1 MSKKA
6 LGKGLGALIPNVDY
20 NTRGEI
26 LEIPIERV
34 FPNPSQ
40 PRKYFDEEK
49 LEGLA
54 ASIKEKGVIQP
65 IFVRKN
71 EDDYII
77 VAGERRW
84 RAAQKAGLERIPV
97 IIKELTEQEEL
108 ELALIEN
115 LQRED
120 LNSIEEG
127 ESYQRLIEVFN
138 YTQEH
143 LASVLGKD
151 KSTVS
156 NTLRLLKL
164 EEPIKEHIRQG
175 RLSMGHA
182 RALLS
187 IPDTKD
193 RLLLSEKVI
202 RKEMSVRQIEDLVK
216 KYGAPRKKV
225 KGDDE
230 AGIFLRSLEDELIS
244 LLGTYVKIKDKKGR
258 GKIEISYSSLEEL
271 NRIIEMIKAMQSE

>member
-6 LGKGLGALIPNVDY
+6 LGKGLGALITNVDY
-20 NTRGEI
+20 DTRGEI
-26 LEIPIERV
+26 LEIPIERI
-34 FPNPSQ
+34 FPNPAQ

-49 LEGLA
+49 LAGLA
-54 ASIKEKGVIQP
+54 SSIKEKGIIQP
-65 IFVRKN
+65 IFVRKS
-71 EDDYII
+71 DDGYII

-84 RAAQKAGLERIPV
+84 RAAQKAGLTRIPV
-97 IIKELTEQEEL
+97 IVKELTEQEEL

-138 YTQEH
+138 YTQER
-143 LASVLGKD
+143 LASILGKD

-164 EEPIKEHIRQG
+164 EEPIKDYIRLG
-175 RLSMGHA
+175 LLSMGHA

-187 IPDTKD
+187 VPNPQD
-193 RLLLSEKVI
+193 RLALSKKIVQ
-202 RKEMSVRQIEDLVK
+202 RDLSVRQVESLVK
-216 KYGAPRKKV
+216 RYGASQKRV
-225 KGDDE
+225 KEEDE
-230 AGIFLRSLEDELIS
+230 SRLFLRALEDELKA
-244 LLGTYVKIKDKKGR
+244 LFGTHVRIKDRKGR
-258 GKIEISYSSLEEL
+258 GKIEIAYSSTQELE
-271 NRIIEMIKAMQSE
+271 RIIDLMKAIQPA

>member
-6 LGKGLGALIPNVDY
+6 LGKGLGALITNVDY
-20 NTRGEI
+20 DTRGEI
-26 LEIPIERV
+26 LEIPIERI
-34 FPNPSQ
+34 FPNPAQ

-49 LEGLA
+49 LAGLA
-54 ASIKEKGVIQP
+54 SSIKEKGIIQP
-65 IFVRKN
+65 IFVRKSG
-71 EDDYII
+71 DGYII

-84 RAAQKAGLERIPV
+84 RAAQKAGLTRIPV
-97 IIKELTEQEEL
+97 IVKELTEQEEL

-138 YTQEH
+138 YTQER
-143 LASVLGKD
+143 LASILGKD

-164 EEPIKEHIRQG
+164 EEPIKDYIRLG
-175 RLSMGHA
+175 LLSMGHA

-187 IPDTKD
+187 VPNPQD
-193 RLLLSEKVI
+193 RLALSKKIVQREL
-202 RKEMSVRQIEDLVK
+202 SVRQVESLVK
-216 KYGAPRKKV
+216 RYGASPKRV
-225 KGDDE
+225 KEEDE
-230 AGIFLRSLEDELIS
+230 SRLFLRALEDELKA
-244 LLGTYVKIKDKKGR
+244 LFGTYVRIKDRKGR
-258 GKIEISYSSLEEL
+258 GKIEIAYSSTQELE
-271 NRIIEMIKAMQSE
+271 RIIDLMKAIQPT